1 MKLSNNLNLQQ
12 LLESDWA
19 DQFNRA
25 QLSEIRTGLNRNID
39 VYYADPSI
47 KSDKMKVL
55 RHASENGIN
64 LLEYAKD
71 FSVHQLEALLEG
83 AKHKVDYT
91 MYANR
96 KYSHTQMLTIAQGL
110 LLNLDVSHYLDP
122 KFETNQMRVI
132 LRGLIHDVDVSIFA
146 KLQFSDA
153 QMHVICKEL
162 IDGHDVSR
170 IANHEY
176 SAALMMNLN
185 EILIYKGFDL
195 FKYADAG
202 YTLSQ
207 IEKIERGLKIKAPL
221 ELYES
226 KEFDHLQM
234 NQIIRGYANGIDV
247 TQYVSPDVSWLEMKR
262 IRAKLRKEKEV
273 KENV

>member
-1 MKLSNNLNLQQ
+1 MKLSNNLTLEQ

-64 LLEYAKD
+64 LLEYVKD
-71 FSVHQLEALLEG
+71 FSVQQLEALLEG
-83 AKHKVDYT
+83 AKHNINYHI
-91 MYANR
+91 YANR

-122 KFETNQMRVI
+122 RFETNQMRVI
-132 LRGLIHDVDVSIFA
+132 LKGLIHDVDVSIFA
-146 KLQFSDA
+146 KLKYSDA

-170 IANHEY
+170 LANHKY
-176 SAALMMNLN
+176 SAAMMLNLN
-185 EILIYKGFDL
+185 EILVYKGFDL

-207 IEKIERGLKIKAPL
+207 IEAIEHGLQTKVPL

-234 NQIIRGYANGIDV
+234 DQIIRGYGNGIDV
-247 TQYVSPDVSWLEMKR
+247 TQYASPDISWQEMKR
-262 IRAKLRKEKEV
+262 IREELRKEV
-273 KENV
+273 KENA

>member
-1 MKLSNNLNLQQ
+1 MKLSNTLTLEQ

-71 FSVHQLEALLEG
+71 FSVQQLEALLEG
-83 AKHKVDYT
+83 AKHKIDYK

-110 LLNLDVSHYLDP
+110 LLNLDVSAYLDP
-122 KFETNQMRVI
+122 RFETNQMRVI

-146 KLQFSDA
+146 KLKFSDG

-162 IDGHDVSR
+162 IDGHDVSKL
-170 IANHEY
+170 ANHKY
-176 SAALMMNLN
+176 SAAMMLNLN
-185 EILIYKGFDL
+185 EILVYKGFDL

-207 IEKIERGLKIKAPL
+207 IEQLEHGLRRKVPL
-221 ELYES
+221 GLFES
-226 KEFDHLQM
+226 KDFDHLQM
-234 NQIIRGYANGIDV
+234 NQIIRGYGEGIDV
-247 TQYVSPDVSWLEMKR
+247 TQYASPDISWQEMKR
-262 IRAKLRKEKEV
+262 IREKLRKEV
-273 KENV
+273 KENA

>member
-1 MKLSNNLNLQQ
+1 MKLSNNLTLEQ

-47 KSDKMKVL
+47 KSDKMNVL

-71 FSVHQLEALLEG
+71 FSVLQLEALLEG
-83 AKHKVDYT
+83 AKHKIDYHI
-91 MYANR
+91 YANR

-110 LLNLDVSHYLDP
+110 LLNLDVSAYLDP
-122 KFETNQMRVI
+122 RFETNQMRII
-132 LRGLIHDVDVSIFA
+132 LKGLIHDVDVSIFA
-146 KLQFSDA
+146 KLKYSDA

-162 IDGHDVSR
+162 IDGHNVSKL
-170 IANHEY
+170 ANHKY
-176 SAALMMNLN
+176 SAAMVLNLN
-185 EILIYKGFDL
+185 EILVYKGFDL

-207 IEKIERGLKIKAPL
+207 IEQIEHGLRHKVPL
-221 ELYES
+221 GLFES
-226 KEFDHLQM
+226 KDFDHLQM
-234 NQIIRGYANGIDV
+234 NQIIRGHGEGIDV
-247 TQYVSPDVSWLEMKR
+247 TQYASPDISWQEMKR
-262 IRAKLRKEKEV
+262 IREKLRKEV
-273 KENV
+273 KENA

>member
-1 MKLSNNLNLQQ
+1 MKLSNNLTLEQ

-71 FSVHQLEALLEG
+71 FSVQQLEALLEG
-83 AKHKVDYT
+83 AKHKIDYK

-110 LLNLDVSHYLDP
+110 LLNLDVSAYLDP
-122 KFETNQMRVI
+122 RFETNQTRII
-132 LRGLIHDVDVSIFA
+132 LKGLIHDVDVSIFA
-146 KLQFSDA
+146 KLKYSDA

-162 IDGHDVSR
+162 IDGHNVSKL
-170 IANHEY
+170 ANHKY
-176 SAALMMNLN
+176 SAAMMMNLN

-195 FKYADAG
+195 FKYADEG

-207 IEKIERGLKIKAPL
+207 IEAIEHGLRNNVPL
-221 ELYES
+221 ELFES
-226 KEFDHLQM
+226 KDFDHLQM
-234 NQIIRGYANGIDV
+234 NQIIRGYGEGIDV
-247 TQYVSPDVSWLEMKR
+247 TQYASPDISWQEMKR
-262 IRAKLRKEKEV
+262 IREKLRKEV
-273 KENV
+273 KENA

>member
-1 MKLSNNLNLQQ
+1 MKLSNNLTLEQ

-47 KSDKMKVL
+47 KSDKMNVL

-71 FSVHQLEALLEG
+71 FSVQQLEALLEG
-83 AKHKVDYT
+83 AKHNINYQI
-91 MYANR
+91 YANR

-110 LLNLDVSHYLDP
+110 LLNLDVSAYLDP
-122 KFETNQMRVI
+122 RFETNQMRVI

-146 KLQFSDA
+146 KLKYSDA

-162 IDGHDVSR
+162 IDGHDVSKL
-170 IANHEY
+170 ANHKY
-176 SAALMMNLN
+176 SAAMMLNLN
-185 EILIYKGFDL
+185 EILVYKGFDL
-195 FKYADAG
+195 SKYADAG

-207 IEKIERGLKIKAPL
+207 IEQIEHGLRRKVPL
-221 ELYES
+221 DLFES
-226 KEFDHLQM
+226 KDFDHLQM
-234 NQIIRGYANGIDV
+234 NQIIRGYGEGIDV
-247 TQYVSPDVSWLEMKR
+247 TQYASPDISWQEMKR
-262 IRAKLRKEKEV
+262 IREKLRKEV
-273 KENV
+273 KENNG

>member
-1 MKLSNNLNLQQ
+1 MKLSNNLTLEQ

-71 FSVHQLEALLEG
+71 FSVQQLEALLEG
-83 AKHKVDYT
+83 AKHKIDYRI
-91 MYANR
+91 YANR

-122 KFETNQMRVI
+122 RFETNQMRVI
-132 LRGLIHDVDVSIFA
+132 LKGLIHDVDVSIFA
-146 KLQFSDA
+146 KLKYSDA

-162 IDGHDVSR
+162 IDGHDVSKL
-170 IANHEY
+170 ANHKY
-176 SAALMMNLN
+176 SAAMMRTLN

-195 FKYADAG
+195 FKYADEG

-207 IEKIERGLKIKAPL
+207 IEAIERGLKNEVPL
-221 ELYES
+221 ELFDS
-226 KEFDHLQM
+226 IEFDHLQM
-234 NQIIRGYANGIDV
+234 KQIIKGYIKGVDV
-247 TQYVSPDVSWLEMKR
+247 MKYASPDVSWLNMRRVRKTLEKR
-262 IRAKLRKEKEV
+262 SKE
-273 KENV
+273 

>member
-1 MKLSNNLNLQQ
+1 MKLSNNLTLEQ

-47 KSDKMKVL
+47 KSDKMNVL

-71 FSVHQLEALLEG
+71 FSVQQLEALLEG
-83 AKHKVDYT
+83 AKHKIDYK

-122 KFETNQMRVI
+122 RFETNQMRVI

-146 KLQFSDA
+146 KLKYSDA

-162 IDGHDVSR
+162 IDGHDVSKL
-170 IANHEY
+170 ANHKY
-176 SAALMMNLN
+176 SAAMMLNLN
-185 EILIYKGFDL
+185 EILVYKGFDL

-207 IEKIERGLKIKAPL
+207 IEQIEHGLRRKVPL
-221 ELYES
+221 DLFES
-226 KEFDHLQM
+226 KDFDHLQM
-234 NQIIRGYANGIDV
+234 NQIIRGYGEGIDV
-247 TQYVSPDVSWLEMKR
+247 TQYASPDISWQEMTR
-262 IRAKLRKEKEV
+262 IREKLRKEV
-273 KENV
+273 KENA

>member
-1 MKLSNNLNLQQ
+1 MKLSTNLTLEQ

-71 FSVHQLEALLEG
+71 FSVQQLEALLEG
-83 AKHKVDYT
+83 AKHKIDYRI
-91 MYANR
+91 YANR

-110 LLNLDVSHYLDP
+110 ILNLDVSYYLDHR
-122 KFETNQMRVI
+122 FDTNQMREI
-132 LRGLIHDVDVSIFA
+132 LRGLIYKVDVSSFS
-146 KLQFSDA
+146 KLKYSNT
-153 QMHVICKEL
+153 QMHIICNEL
-162 IDGHDVSR
+162 HDCNDVSK
-170 IANHEY
+170 IANHKY
-176 SAALMMNLN
+176 SAAMMRTLN

-195 FKYADAG
+195 FKYADEG

-207 IEKIERGLKIKAPL
+207 IEAIERGLKNKVPL
-221 ELYES
+221 GLFES
-226 KEFDHLQM
+226 KDFDHLQM
-234 NQIIRGYANGIDV
+234 NQIIRGYREGIDV
-247 TQYVSPDVSWLEMKR
+247 TQYASPDISWQEMKR
-262 IRAKLRKEKEV
+262 IREKLRKEV
-273 KENV
+273 KENA

>member
-1 MKLSNNLNLQQ
+1 MMKLSNNLTLEQ

-71 FSVHQLEALLEG
+71 FSVQQLEALLEG
-83 AKHKVDYT
+83 AKHKIDYHV
-91 MYANR
+91 YANR

-122 KFETNQMRVI
+122 RFETNQMRVI

-146 KLQFSDA
+146 KLKFSDG

-162 IDGHDVSR
+162 IDGHDVSKL
-170 IANHEY
+170 ANHNY
-176 SAALMMNLN
+176 SAAMMLNLN
-185 EILIYKGFDL
+185 EILVYKGFDL
-195 FKYADAG
+195 VKYADEG

-207 IEKIERGLKIKAPL
+207 IEQIERGLKNKVPL
-221 ELYES
+221 ELYKS
-226 KEFDHLQM
+226 INFDHLQM
-234 NQIIRGYANGIDV
+234 NQIIRGYGEGIDV
-247 TQYVSPDVSWLEMKR
+247 TQYASPDISWHEMKR
-262 IRAKLRKEKEV
+262 IREKLRKEV
-273 KENV
+273 KENA

>member
-1 MKLSNNLNLQQ
+1 MKLSNNLTLEQ

-47 KSDKMKVL
+47 KSEKMKVL
-55 RHASENGIN
+55 RYASENGIN

-71 FSVHQLEALLEG
+71 FSVQQLEALLEG
-83 AKHKVDYT
+83 ARHNIDYK

-122 KFETNQMRVI
+122 KFETNQMRII
-132 LRGLIHDVDVSIFA
+132 LKGLIHDVDVSIFA
-146 KLQFSDA
+146 KLKYSDT
-153 QMHVICKEL
+153 QMHIICEEL
-162 IDGHDVSR
+162 INGHDVSK
-170 IANHEY
+170 IANHNY
-176 SAALMMNLN
+176 SAAMMRTLN

-207 IEKIERGLKIKAPL
+207 IEQIEHGLQTKVPL
-221 ELYES
+221 ELYNS
-226 KEFDHLQM
+226 INFDHLQM
-234 NQIIRGYANGIDV
+234 NQIIRGYGNGIDV
-247 TQYVSPDVSWLEMKR
+247 TQYASPDISWQEMKR
-262 IRAKLRKEKEV
+262 IREKLRKEV
-273 KENV
+273 KENA

>member
-1 MKLSNNLNLQQ
+1 MKLSNNLTLEQ

-47 KSDKMKVL
+47 TSDKMKVL
-55 RHASENGIN
+55 RHSSENGIN

-71 FSVHQLEALLEG
+71 FSVQQLEALLEG
-83 AKHKVDYT
+83 AKHKIDYRV
-91 MYANR
+91 YANR

-122 KFETNQMRVI
+122 RFETNQMRVI
-132 LRGLIHDVDVSIFA
+132 LKGLIHDVDVSIFA
-146 KLQFSDA
+146 KLKYSDA

-162 IDGHDVSR
+162 IDGHDVSKL
-170 IANHEY
+170 ANHKY
-176 SAALMMNLN
+176 SAAMMLNLN
-185 EILIYKGFDL
+185 EILVYKGFDL

-207 IEKIERGLKIKAPL
+207 IEQLEHGLRRKVPL
-221 ELYES
+221 GLFES
-226 KEFDHLQM
+226 KDFDHLQM
-234 NQIIRGYANGIDV
+234 NQIIRGYGEGIDV
-247 TQYVSPDVSWLEMKR
+247 TQYASPDVSWQEMKR
-262 IRAKLRKEKEV
+262 IREKLRKEV
-273 KENV
+273 KENA

>member
-1 MKLSNNLNLQQ
+1 MKLSNNLTLEQ

-39 VYYADPSI
+39 VYYTDPSI

-71 FSVHQLEALLEG
+71 FSVQQLEALLEG
-83 AKHKVDYT
+83 AKHKIDYK
-91 MYANR
+91 MYANC
-96 KYSHTQMLTIAQGL
+96 KYSHTQMLTIAQRL

-122 KFETNQMRVI
+122 RFETNQMRII
-132 LRGLIHDVDVSIFA
+132 LKGLIHDVDVSIFA
-146 KLQFSDA
+146 KLKYSDT
-153 QMHVICKEL
+153 QMHIICEEL
-162 IDGHDVSR
+162 INGHDVSK
-170 IANHEY
+170 IANHNY
-176 SAALMMNLN
+176 SAAMMRTLN

-207 IEKIERGLKIKAPL
+207 IEQIEHGLQTKVPL
-221 ELYES
+221 ELYNS
-226 KEFDHLQM
+226 INFDHLQM
-234 NQIIRGYANGIDV
+234 NQIIRGYGNGIDV
-247 TQYVSPDVSWLEMKR
+247 TQYASPDISWQEMKR
-262 IRAKLRKEKEV
+262 IREKLRKEV
-273 KENV
+273 KENA

>member
-1 MKLSNNLNLQQ
+1 MKLSNNLTLEQ
-12 LLESDWA
+12 LLESEWA

-71 FSVHQLEALLEG
+71 FSVQQLEALLEG
-83 AKHKVDYT
+83 AKHKIDYHV
-91 MYANR
+91 YANR

-122 KFETNQMRVI
+122 RFETNQMRVI
-132 LRGLIHDVDVSIFA
+132 LRGLIHDVDVSIFT
-146 KLQFSDA
+146 KLKFSDG

-162 IDGHDVSR
+162 IDGHDVSKL
-170 IANHEY
+170 ANHNY
-176 SAALMMNLN
+176 SAAMMLNLN
-185 EILIYKGFDL
+185 EILVYKGFDL
-195 FKYADAG
+195 FKYADEG

-207 IEKIERGLKIKAPL
+207 IEQIERGLKNKVPL
-221 ELYES
+221 ELYKS
-226 KEFDHLQM
+226 INFDHLQM
-234 NQIIRGYANGIDV
+234 NQIIRGYGEGIDV
-247 TQYVSPDVSWLEMKR
+247 TQYASPDISWHEMKR
-262 IRAKLRKEKEV
+262 IREKLRKEV
-273 KENV
+273 KENA

>member
-1 MKLSNNLNLQQ
+1 MKLSNNLTSEQ
-12 LLESDWA
+12 LLESEWA

-71 FSVHQLEALLEG
+71 FSVQQLEALLEG
-83 AKHKVDYT
+83 AKHKIDYK

-122 KFETNQMRVI
+122 RFETNQMRVI
-132 LRGLIHDVDVSIFA
+132 LKGLIHDIDVSIFA
-146 KLQFSDA
+146 KLKYSDA
-153 QMHVICKEL
+153 QMYIICKEL
-162 IDGHDVSR
+162 IDDHDVSKL
-170 IANHEY
+170 ANHKY
-176 SAALMMNLN
+176 SAAMMLNLN
-185 EILIYKGFDL
+185 EILVYKGFDL

-207 IEKIERGLKIKAPL
+207 IEQIEHGLRHKVPL
-221 ELYES
+221 GLFES
-226 KEFDHLQM
+226 KDFDHLQM
-234 NQIIRGYANGIDV
+234 NQIIRGYGEGIDV
-247 TQYVSPDVSWLEMKR
+247 TQYASPDISWQEMKR
-262 IRAKLRKEKEV
+262 IREKLRKEV
-273 KENV
+273 KENNG

>member
-1 MKLSNNLNLQQ
+1 MKLSNNLTLEQ

-71 FSVHQLEALLEG
+71 FSVQQLEALLEG
-83 AKHKVDYT
+83 AKHKIDYRV
-91 MYANR
+91 YANR

-122 KFETNQMRVI
+122 RFETNQMRVI
-132 LRGLIHDVDVSIFA
+132 LKGLIHDVDVSIFA
-146 KLQFSDA
+146 KLKYSDA

-162 IDGHDVSR
+162 IDGHDVSKL
-170 IANHEY
+170 ANHKY
-176 SAALMMNLN
+176 SAAMMLNLN

-195 FKYADAG
+195 FKYADEG

-207 IEKIERGLKIKAPL
+207 IEQIEYGLRNKVPL
-221 ELYES
+221 ELYDS
-226 KEFDHLQM
+226 INFDHLQM
-234 NQIIRGYANGIDV
+234 NQIIRGYGEGIDV
-247 TQYVSPDVSWLEMKR
+247 TQYASPDISLQEMKR
-262 IRAKLRKEKEV
+262 IREKLRKEV

>member
-1 MKLSNNLNLQQ
+1 MKLSNNLTLEQ
-12 LLESDWA
+12 LLESDWT

-71 FSVHQLEALLEG
+71 FSVQQLEALLEG
-83 AKHKVDYT
+83 AKHKIDYK

-110 LLNLDVSHYLDP
+110 LLNLDVSAYLDP
-122 KFETNQMRVI
+122 RFETNQMRVI

-146 KLQFSDA
+146 KLKYSDA
-153 QMHVICKEL
+153 QMYVICKEL
-162 IDGHDVSR
+162 IDGHDVSKL
-170 IANHEY
+170 ANHKY
-176 SAALMMNLN
+176 SAAMMLNLN
-185 EILIYKGFDL
+185 EILVYKGFDL

-207 IEKIERGLKIKAPL
+207 IEQIEHGLQRKVPL
-221 ELYES
+221 GLFES
-226 KEFDHLQM
+226 KDFDHLQM
-234 NQIIRGYANGIDV
+234 NQIIRGYGEGIDV
-247 TQYVSPDVSWLEMKR
+247 TQYASPDISWQEMKR
-262 IRAKLRKEKEV
+262 IREKLRKEV
-273 KENV
+273 KENA

>member
-1 MKLSNNLNLQQ
+1 MKLSTNLTLEQ

-71 FSVHQLEALLEG
+71 FSVQQLEALLEG
-83 AKHKVDYT
+83 AKHKIDYRI
-91 MYANR
+91 YANR

-110 LLNLDVSHYLDP
+110 ILNLDVSYYLDHR
-122 KFETNQMRVI
+122 FDTNQMREI
-132 LRGLIHDVDVSIFA
+132 LRGLIYKVDVSIFS
-146 KLQFSDA
+146 KLKYSNT
-153 QMHVICKEL
+153 QMHIICNEL
-162 IDGHDVSR
+162 HDCNDVSK
-170 IANHEY
+170 IANHKY
-176 SAALMMNLN
+176 SAAMMRTLN

-207 IEKIERGLKIKAPL
+207 IEQIEHGLRRKVPL
-221 ELYES
+221 GLFES
-226 KEFDHLQM
+226 KDFDHLQM
-234 NQIIRGYANGIDV
+234 NQIIRGYREGIDV
-247 TQYVSPDVSWLEMKR
+247 TQYASPDISWQEMKR
-262 IRAKLRKEKEV
+262 IREKLRKEV
-273 KENV
+273 KENA

>member
-1 MKLSNNLNLQQ
+1 MKLSNNLTLEQ

-47 KSDKMKVL
+47 KSDKMNVL

-71 FSVHQLEALLEG
+71 FSVQQLEALLEG
-83 AKHKVDYT
+83 AKHNINYQI
-91 MYANR
+91 YANR

-110 LLNLDVSHYLDP
+110 LLNLDVSAYLDP
-122 KFETNQMRVI
+122 RFETNQMRVI

-146 KLQFSDA
+146 KLKYSDA

-162 IDGHDVSR
+162 IDGHDVSKL
-170 IANHEY
+170 ANHKY
-176 SAALMMNLN
+176 SAAMMLNLN
-185 EILIYKGFDL
+185 EILVYKGFDL

-207 IEKIERGLKIKAPL
+207 IEQIEHGLRRKVPL
-221 ELYES
+221 DLFES
-226 KEFDHLQM
+226 KDFDHLQM
-234 NQIIRGYANGIDV
+234 NQIIRGYGEGIDV
-247 TQYVSPDVSWLEMKR
+247 TQYASPDISWQEMKR
-262 IRAKLRKEKEV
+262 IREKLRKEV
-273 KENV
+273 KENVG

>member
-1 MKLSNNLNLQQ
+1 MKLSNNLTLEQ
-12 LLESDWA
+12 LLESEWA

-25 QLSEIRTGLNRNID
+25 QLSEIRAGLNRNID

-71 FSVHQLEALLEG
+71 FSVQQLEALLEG
-83 AKHKVDYT
+83 AKHNINYQMYT
-91 MYANR
+91 NR

-110 LLNLDVSHYLDP
+110 LLNLDVSVYLDP
-122 KFETNQMRVI
+122 RFETNQMRVI
-132 LRGLIHDVDVSIFA
+132 LKGLIHDVDVSIFA
-146 KLQFSDA
+146 KLKYSDA

-170 IANHEY
+170 LANHKY
-176 SAALMMNLN
+176 SAAMMLNLN
-185 EILIYKGFDL
+185 EILVYKGFDL

-207 IEKIERGLKIKAPL
+207 IEQIEHGLRHKVPL
-221 ELYES
+221 GLFES
-226 KEFDHLQM
+226 KDFDHLQM
-234 NQIIRGYANGIDV
+234 NQIIRGYGEGIDV
-247 TQYVSPDVSWLEMKR
+247 TQYASPDISWQEMKR
-262 IRAKLRKEKEV
+262 IREKLRKEV
-273 KENV
+273 KENNG

>member
-1 MKLSNNLNLQQ
+1 MKLSNNLTLEQ

-71 FSVHQLEALLEG
+71 FSVQQLEALLEG
-83 AKHKVDYT
+83 AKHNIDYHT
-91 MYANR
+91 YADR
-96 KYSHTQMLTIAQGL
+96 KYSHAQMLTIAQGL
-110 LLNLDVSHYLDP
+110 ILNLDVRAYLDHR
-122 KFETNQMRVI
+122 FDTNQMRVI
-132 LRGLIHDVDVSIFA
+132 LRGLMHDVDVSSFA
-146 KLQFSDA
+146 KLKYSDT
-153 QMHVICKEL
+153 QMHVICQEL
-162 IDGHDVSR
+162 INGHDVTKLV
-170 IANHEY
+170 NHKY
-176 SAALMMNLN
+176 SAAMMRTLN

-195 FKYADAG
+195 FKYADKG

-207 IEKIERGLKIKAPL
+207 IEAIERGLKNEVPL
-221 ELYES
+221 ELFDS
-226 KEFDHLQM
+226 IEFDHLQM
-234 NQIIRGYANGIDV
+234 KQIIKGYIKGIDV
-247 TQYVSPDVSWLEMKR
+247 TQYASPDVSWLEMKR
-262 IRAKLRKEKEV
+262 IRKTLEKGV
-273 KENV
+273 KNDDR

>member
-1 MKLSNNLNLQQ
+1 MKLSNNLTLEQ

-71 FSVHQLEALLEG
+71 FSAQQLEALLEG
-83 AKHKVDYT
+83 AKHKIDYHI
-91 MYANR
+91 YANR

-110 LLNLDVSHYLDP
+110 LLNLDVSHYLDSR
-122 KFETNQMRVI
+122 FETNQMRVI
-132 LRGLIHDVDVSIFA
+132 LRGLMHDVDVSIFA
-146 KLQFSDA
+146 KLKYSDG

-162 IDGHDVSR
+162 IDGHDVSKL
-170 IANHEY
+170 ANHKY
-176 SAALMMNLN
+176 SAAMMLNLN
-185 EILIYKGFDL
+185 EILVYKGFDL
-195 FKYADAG
+195 FKYADEG

-207 IEKIERGLKIKAPL
+207 IEAIEHGLRNKVPL
-221 ELYES
+221 ELYAS
-226 KEFDHLQM
+226 KDFDHLQM
-234 NQIIRGYANGIDV
+234 NQIIRGHGEGIDV
-247 TQYVSPDVSWLEMKR
+247 TQYASPDVSWQEMKR
-262 IRAKLRKEKEV
+262 IRKKLRKEKEV

>member
-1 MKLSNNLNLQQ
+1 MKLSNNLTLEQ
-12 LLESDWA
+12 LLESEWA

-47 KSDKMKVL
+47 KFDKMKVL

-83 AKHKVDYT
+83 AKHKIDYK

-110 LLNLDVSHYLDP
+110 ILNLDVSYYLDHR
-122 KFETNQMRVI
+122 FDTNQMREI
-132 LRGLIHDVDVSIFA
+132 LRGLIYKVDVSIFA
-146 KLQFSDA
+146 KLKYSNA
-153 QMHVICKEL
+153 QMRIICKEL
-162 IDGHDVSR
+162 HDCNDVSKL
-170 IANHEY
+170 ANHKY
-176 SAALMMNLN
+176 SAAMMRTLN

-195 FKYADAG
+195 FKYADEG

-207 IEKIERGLKIKAPL
+207 IEAIERGLKNEVPL

-226 KEFDHLQM
+226 KDFDHLQM
-234 NQIIRGYANGIDV
+234 KQIVKGYIKGIDV
-247 TQYVSPDVSWLEMKR
+247 TKYASPEVSWLEMKR
-262 IRAKLRKEKEV
+262 IRKTLEKGV
-273 KENV
+273 KNDDR

>member
-1 MKLSNNLNLQQ
+1 MKLSTNLTLKQ

-71 FSVHQLEALLEG
+71 FSVQQLEALLEG
-83 AKHKVDYT
+83 AKHKIDYHI
-91 MYANR
+91 YANR

-110 LLNLDVSHYLDP
+110 ILNLDVSYYLDHR
-122 KFETNQMRVI
+122 FDTNQMREI
-132 LRGLIHDVDVSIFA
+132 LRGLIYKVDVSIFS
-146 KLQFSDA
+146 KLKYSNT
-153 QMHVICKEL
+153 QMHIICNEL
-162 IDGHDVSR
+162 HDCNDVSK
-170 IANHEY
+170 IANHKY
-176 SAALMMNLN
+176 SAAMMRTLN

-195 FKYADAG
+195 FKYADEG

-207 IEKIERGLKIKAPL
+207 IEAIERGLKNKVPL
-221 ELYES
+221 DLFES
-226 KEFDHLQM
+226 KDFDHLQM
-234 NQIIRGYANGIDV
+234 NQIIRGYREGIDV
-247 TQYVSPDVSWLEMKR
+247 TQYASLDISWQEMKR
-262 IRAKLRKEKEV
+262 IREKLRKEV
-273 KENV
+273 KENA

>member
-1 MKLSNNLNLQQ
+1 MKLSNNLTLEQ
-12 LLESDWA
+12 LLESEWA

-55 RHASENGIN
+55 RHASENDIN

-83 AKHKVDYT
+83 AKHNVDYT
-91 MYANR
+91 VYANR

-122 KFETNQMRVI
+122 RFETNQMRVI
-132 LRGLIHDVDVSIFA
+132 LKGLIHDVDVSIFA
-146 KLQFSDA
+146 KLKYSDA

-162 IDGHDVSR
+162 IDGHDVSKL
-170 IANHEY
+170 ANHKY
-176 SAALMMNLN
+176 SAAMMLNLN

-195 FKYADAG
+195 FKYADEG

-207 IEKIERGLKIKAPL
+207 IEAIEHGLRNKVPL
-221 ELYES
+221 ELFES
-226 KEFDHLQM
+226 KDFDHLQM
-234 NQIIRGYANGIDV
+234 NQIIRGYGEGIDV
-247 TQYVSPDVSWLEMKR
+247 TQYASPDVSWQEMKR
-262 IRAKLRKEKEV
+262 IREKLRKEV
-273 KENV
+273 KENA

>member
-1 MKLSNNLNLQQ
+1 MKLSNNLTLEQ

-71 FSVHQLEALLEG
+71 FSVQQLEALLEG
-83 AKHKVDYT
+83 AKHNINYQI
-91 MYANR
+91 YANR

-110 LLNLDVSHYLDP
+110 LLNLDVSVYLDP
-122 KFETNQMRVI
+122 RFETNQMRII
-132 LRGLIHDVDVSIFA
+132 LKGLIHDVDVSIFA
-146 KLQFSDA
+146 KLKYSDA

-162 IDGHDVSR
+162 IDGHNVSKL
-170 IANHEY
+170 ANHKY
-176 SAALMMNLN
+176 SAAMMLNLN
-185 EILIYKGFDL
+185 EILVYKGFDL

-207 IEKIERGLKIKAPL
+207 IEQIEHGLRHKVPL
-221 ELYES
+221 GLFES
-226 KEFDHLQM
+226 KDFDHLQM
-234 NQIIRGYANGIDV
+234 NQIIRGYGEGIDV
-247 TQYVSPDVSWLEMKR
+247 TRYASPDVSWQEMKR
-262 IRAKLRKEKEV
+262 IREKLRKEV
-273 KENV
+273 KENA

>member
-1 MKLSNNLNLQQ
+1 MKLSNNLTLEQ

-47 KSDKMKVL
+47 KSDKMNVL

-71 FSVHQLEALLEG
+71 FSVQQLEALLEG
-83 AKHKVDYT
+83 AKHKIDYHI
-91 MYANR
+91 YANR

-110 LLNLDVSHYLDP
+110 LLNLDVSRYLDP
-122 KFETNQMRVI
+122 RFETNQMRVI

-146 KLQFSDA
+146 KLKYSDA

-162 IDGHDVSR
+162 IDGHDVSKL
-170 IANHEY
+170 ANHKY
-176 SAALMMNLN
+176 SAAMMLNLN
-185 EILIYKGFDL
+185 EILVYKGFDL

-207 IEKIERGLKIKAPL
+207 IEQIEHGLRRKVPL
-221 ELYES
+221 DLFES
-226 KEFDHLQM
+226 KDFDHLQM
-234 NQIIRGYANGIDV
+234 NQIIRGYGEGIDV
-247 TQYVSPDVSWLEMKR
+247 TQYASPDISWQEMKR
-262 IRAKLRKEKEV
+262 IREKLRKEV
-273 KENV
+273 KENA

>member
-1 MKLSNNLNLQQ
+1 MKLSNNLTLEQ

-47 KSDKMKVL
+47 KSEKMKVL

-71 FSVHQLEALLEG
+71 FSVQQLEALLEG
-83 AKHKVDYT
+83 AKHKIDYKL
-91 MYANR
+91 YANR

-122 KFETNQMRVI
+122 RFETNQMRII
-132 LRGLIHDVDVSIFA
+132 LKGLIHDVDVSIFA
-146 KLQFSDA
+146 KLKYSDT
-153 QMHVICKEL
+153 QMYVICKEL
-162 IDGHDVSR
+162 IDGNDVSKL
-170 IANHEY
+170 ANHKY
-176 SAALMMNLN
+176 SAAMMRTLN
-185 EILIYKGFDL
+185 EILVYKGFDL

-207 IEKIERGLKIKAPL
+207 IEQIEHGLQTKVPL

-226 KEFDHLQM
+226 KDFDHLQM
-234 NQIIRGYANGIDV
+234 NQIIRGYGNGIDV
-247 TQYVSPDVSWLEMKR
+247 TQYASSDISWQEMKR
-262 IRAKLRKEKEV
+262 IREKLRKEV
-273 KENV
+273 KENA

>member
-1 MKLSNNLNLQQ
+1 MKLSNNLTLEQ

-71 FSVHQLEALLEG
+71 FSVQQLEALLEG
-83 AKHKVDYT
+83 AKHKIDYT

-110 LLNLDVSHYLDP
+110 LLNLDVSAYLDP
-122 KFETNQMRVI
+122 RFETNQMRVI
-132 LRGLIHDVDVSIFA
+132 LKGLVHDVDVSIFA
-146 KLQFSDA
+146 KLKYSDT

-162 IDGHDVSR
+162 IDGHDVSKL
-170 IANHEY
+170 ANHKY
-176 SAALMMNLN
+176 SAAMMLNLN
-185 EILIYKGFDL
+185 EILVYKGFDL

-207 IEKIERGLKIKAPL
+207 IEQIEHGLRNKVPL
-221 ELYES
+221 ELFES
-226 KEFDHLQM
+226 KDFDHLQM
-234 NQIIRGYANGIDV
+234 NQIIRGYGEGIDV
-247 TQYVSPDVSWLEMKR
+247 TQYASHDISWQEMKR
-262 IRAKLRKEKEV
+262 IREKLRKEV
-273 KENV
+273 KENDG

>member
-1 MKLSNNLNLQQ
+1 MKLSNNLTLEQ

-71 FSVHQLEALLEG
+71 FSVQQLEALLEG
-83 AKHKVDYT
+83 AKHKIDYRI
-91 MYANR
+91 YANR

-110 LLNLDVSHYLDP
+110 ILNLDVSYYLDHR
-122 KFETNQMRVI
+122 FDTNQMRVI
-132 LRGLIHDVDVSIFA
+132 LRGLMHEVDVSSFA
-146 KLQFSDA
+146 KLKYSDA

-162 IDGHDVSR
+162 IDGHDVSKL
-170 IANHEY
+170 ANHKY
-176 SAALMMNLN
+176 SAAMMLNLN
-185 EILIYKGFDL
+185 EILAYKGFDL

-207 IEKIERGLKIKAPL
+207 IEQIEHGLQIKAPL
-221 ELYES
+221 ELYDS
-226 KEFDHLQM
+226 INFDHLQM
-234 NQIIRGYANGIDV
+234 NQIIRGYGKGIDV
-247 TQYVSPDVSWLEMKR
+247 TQYASPDISWQEMKR
-262 IRAKLRKEKEV
+262 IRKALEKGV
-273 KENV
+273 KNDDR

>member
-1 MKLSNNLNLQQ
+1 MKLSNNLTLEQ
-12 LLESDWA
+12 LLESEWA

-55 RHASENGIN
+55 RHASENGVN

-71 FSVHQLEALLEG
+71 FSVQQLEALLEG
-83 AKHKVDYT
+83 AKHNIEYQI
-91 MYANR
+91 YANR

-122 KFETNQMRVI
+122 RFDTNQMRVI
-132 LRGLIHDVDVSIFA
+132 LRGLMHDVNVSIFA
-146 KLQFSDA
+146 KLKFSDG

-162 IDGHDVSR
+162 IDGHDVSKL
-170 IANHEY
+170 ANHKY
-176 SAALMMNLN
+176 SAAMMLNLN
-185 EILIYKGFDL
+185 EILVYKGFDL
-195 FKYADAG
+195 FKYADEG

-207 IEKIERGLKIKAPL
+207 IEQIERGLKNKVPL
-221 ELYES
+221 ELFES
-226 KEFDHLQM
+226 KDFDHLQM
-234 NQIIRGYANGIDV
+234 NQIIRGHGDGIDV
-247 TQYVSPDVSWLEMKR
+247 TQYASPDISWQEMKQ
-262 IRAKLRKEKEV
+262 IREKLRKEVNESV
-273 KENV
+273 

>member
-1 MKLSNNLNLQQ
+1 MMKLSNNLTLEQ

-83 AKHKVDYT
+83 AKHKIDYHI
-91 MYANR
+91 YANR

-110 LLNLDVSHYLDP
+110 LLNLDVSVYLDP
-122 KFETNQMRVI
+122 RFETNQMRVI
-132 LRGLIHDVDVSIFA
+132 LKGLIHDVDVSIFA
-146 KLQFSDA
+146 KLKYSDA

-162 IDGHDVSR
+162 IDGHDVSKL
-170 IANHEY
+170 ANHKY
-176 SAALMMNLN
+176 SAAMMLNLN
-185 EILIYKGFDL
+185 EILVYNGFDL

-207 IEKIERGLKIKAPL
+207 IEQIDHGLQIKAPI

-226 KEFDHLQM
+226 KDFDHLQM
-234 NQIIRGYANGIDV
+234 NQIIRGYGEGIDV
-247 TQYVSPDVSWLEMKR
+247 TQYASPDISWQEMKR
-262 IRAKLRKEKEV
+262 IREKLRKEGK
-273 KENV
+273 KN

>member
-1 MKLSNNLNLQQ
+1 MKLSNNLTLEQ

-71 FSVHQLEALLEG
+71 FSVQQLEALLEG
-83 AKHKVDYT
+83 AKHNINYHI
-91 MYANR
+91 YANR
-96 KYSHTQMLTIAQGL
+96 KYSHAQMLTIAQGL

-122 KFETNQMRVI
+122 RFETNQMRVI
-132 LRGLIHDVDVSIFA
+132 LKGLIHDVDVSIFA
-146 KLQFSDA
+146 KLKYSDA
-153 QMHVICKEL
+153 QMYVICKEL

-170 IANHEY
+170 LANHKY
-176 SAALMMNLN
+176 SAAMMLNLN
-185 EILIYKGFDL
+185 EILVYKGFDL

-202 YTLSQ
+202 YALSQ
-207 IEKIERGLKIKAPL
+207 IEQIEHGLRHKVPL
-221 ELYES
+221 GLFES
-226 KEFDHLQM
+226 KDFDHLQM
-234 NQIIRGYANGIDV
+234 NQIIRGYGEGIDV
-247 TQYVSPDVSWLEMKR
+247 AQYASPDMSWQEMKR
-262 IRAKLRKEKEV
+262 IREKLRKEV
-273 KENV
+273 KENA

>member
-1 MKLSNNLNLQQ
+1 MKLSNNLTLEQ

-55 RHASENGIN
+55 RYASENGIN
-64 LLEYAKD
+64 LLDYAKD

-83 AKHKVDYT
+83 AKHKIDYK

-122 KFETNQMRVI
+122 RFETNQMRVI
-132 LRGLIHDVDVSIFA
+132 LKGLIHDVDVSIFA
-146 KLQFSDA
+146 KLKYSDA

-162 IDGHDVSR
+162 IDGHDVSKL
-170 IANHEY
+170 ANHKY
-176 SAALMMNLN
+176 SAAMMLNLN
-185 EILIYKGFDL
+185 EILVYKGFDL

-207 IEKIERGLKIKAPL
+207 IEQLEHGLRRKVPL
-221 ELYES
+221 DLFES
-226 KEFDHLQM
+226 KDFDHLQM
-234 NQIIRGYANGIDV
+234 NQIIRGYGEGIDV
-247 TQYVSPDVSWLEMKR
+247 TQYVSPDISWQEMKR
-262 IRAKLRKEKEV
+262 IREKLRKEV
-273 KENV
+273 KENA